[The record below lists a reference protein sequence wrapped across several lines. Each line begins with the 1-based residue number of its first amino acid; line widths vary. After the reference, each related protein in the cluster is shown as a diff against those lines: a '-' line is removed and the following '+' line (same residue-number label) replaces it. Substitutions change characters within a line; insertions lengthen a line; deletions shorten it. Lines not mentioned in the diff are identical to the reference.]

1 MRESEKMQAIVV
13 AAQKEIQASSSMS
26 EEVTR
31 RSFLRQ
37 TVALA
42 GGAGTLGMASTAAL
56 AQPLPIPASNQTM
69 GAPLVA
75 AYGMPSKYE
84 ANVIRRRSDV
94 LVNRQQF
101 SDWSMTPI
109 QSTPGIVVIPPFLT

>member
-42 GGAGTLGMASTAAL
+42 GGAGT
-56 AQPLPIPASNQTM
+56 
-69 GAPLVA
+69 
-75 AYGMPSKYE
+75 YY
-84 ANVIRRRSDV
+84 
-94 LVNRQQF
+94 
-101 SDWSMTPI
+101 
-109 QSTPGIVVIPPFLT
+109 

>member
-1 MRESEKMQAIVV
+1 MKESEKMQAIV
-13 AAQKEIQASSSMS
+13 AASQKELQASTSLSKEFS
-26 EEVTR
+26 R

-37 TVALA
+37 SVALA
-42 GGAGTLGMASTAAL
+42 GGAGTLGIASTAAM
-56 AQPLPIPASNQTM
+56 ADPLPIPASNQVM

-94 LVNRQQF
+94 LVNKQNCLLYTSPSPR
-101 SDWSMTPI
+101 D
-109 QSTPGIVVIPPFLT
+109 